1 MKQKNHLVTVLTA
14 VLLALILLAASLD
27 NLILRPGES
36 FSFGQSNQEIL
47 SGEWITRLIIF
58 ALIYL
63 FLLLLI
69 AIPTDIWQHWKSVTV
84 IMLLL
89 LLALIGLMWLAAIDR
104 EVTAPEPEPFATPT
118 GEEELPPEPPPIAFE
133 LDPEPPPPR
142 PAWVS
147 WLSGLILAVAALG
160 LTAAAVRFIWRRTTL
175 NEAALAE
182 LAAEAQTALD
192 SLHSGELLRDV
203 IIRCYVEMTRTLS
216 DIREIQRAEA
226 MTPREFEQRLIDLGL
241 PAGPVTRLTRL
252 FEAARYG
259 LYNASTEDR
268 ATAVASLEAIIVA
281 CQEAAV
287 SKDESNHQAP
297 A

>member
-1 MKQKNHLVTVLTA
+1 VKQKNHLVTALTA
-14 VLLALILLAASLD
+14 VLLALILLAAGLD
-27 NLILRPGES
+27 GLILRPGEP
-36 FSFGQSNQEIL
+36 FILGQSDQEIL

-63 FLLLLI
+63 ILLLLI
-69 AIPTDIWQHWKSVTV
+69 AVPTDIWRHWQSVTAF
-84 IMLLL
+84 LLVL
-89 LLALIGLMWLAAIDR
+89 LLALIGLMWFASIDR
-104 EVTAPEPEPFATPT
+104 EMPGPEPEPFATPT
-118 GEEELPPEPPPIAFE
+118 GEEEPAADPPPISFE
-133 LDPEPPPPR
+133 LDPEPPPPQ

-147 WLSGLILAVAALG
+147 WLAGLILAVTALG

-175 NEAALAE
+175 DEAALAQ
-182 LAAEAQTALD
+182 LAAEAQTALA
-192 SLHSGELLRDV
+192 SLRSGDLLRDV

-216 DIREIQRAEA
+216 DVREIHREEA
-226 MTPREFEQRLIDLGL
+226 MTPREFEQRLIDLEL
-241 PAGPVTRLTRL
+241 PAGPVSDLTRL

-259 LYNASTEDR
+259 LYNASAEDR

-287 SKDESNHQAP
+287 SKAESNHQAP